1 MGTIDNLKNPRTFAS
16 SFWCQRERKGGQNR
30 RIAGYLNLEKEMR
43 IKWQITPDSRIEGFA
58 GSDRRSLFCAARCRA
73 AFPGPDQNDNDRC
86 GPWV

>member
-43 IKWQITPDSRIEGFA
+43 IKWQITVALLGYCEFL
-58 GSDRRSLFCAARCRA
+58 RSNRF
-73 AFPGPDQNDNDRC
+73 
-86 GPWV
+86 